1 MIDWVYKEV
10 TILKGAPNLASAV
23 DGVLSPLQIEVVRK
37 LIPIVRAGKWPIGG
51 KISDAALAREFGISR
66 TPVRQVLQFLAEKG
80 VVTQTENR
88 GFILVRV
95 PSADDRFEEI
105 VPPSEIDVL
114 YRKIM
119 HARANGLI
127 GSEASETELLEHFG
141 TSRGVVRR
149 TLMRLSAEGLAER
162 REGHGWRFAE
172 CLDNRQA
179 VNESYAFRAIIE
191 CGAVMED
198 TFRVDM
204 DMLLELESEQTAL
217 LNAPLASIEGSA
229 WFEANAR
236 FHETV
241 VSWAN
246 NRFLEQAIRR
256 QNSLRRMTEYAE
268 FAELSEAGVRK
279 AARDHLAILEA
290 IKSDDRKLASAILF
304 RHLSRSSASGEARP
318 ARLGD

>member
-1 MIDWVYKEV
+1 MAIVNGV
-10 TILKGAPNLASAV
+10 PNLASTA
-23 DGVLSPLQIEVVRK
+23 DGILSPLQIEVVRK

-80 VVTQTENR
+80 VVTQNENR

-95 PSADDRFEEI
+95 PSADDRFEEV
-105 VPPSEIDVL
+105 VPPSEMDVL
-114 YRKIM
+114 YRQIM

-198 TFRVDM
+198 TFRVEM
-204 DMLLELESEQTAL
+204 DMLLELENEQTAL
-217 LNAPLASIEGSA
+217 VNAPLASIEGSA

-304 RHLSRSSASGEARP
+304 RHLSRSSASGEVRP
-318 ARLGD
+318 AQLDD

>member
-1 MIDWVYKEV
+1 V
-10 TILKGAPNLASAV
+10 TILRDSSDLAGAVV
-23 DGVLSPLQIEVVRK
+23 DVLSPLQIEVVRK
-37 LIPIVRAGKWPIGG
+37 LIPIVRGGKWPVGG

-66 TPVRQVLQFLAEKG
+66 TPIRQVLQFLAEKG

-88 GFILVRV
+88 GFVLVRV
-95 PSADDRFEEI
+95 PSADDRLEAI
-105 VPPSEIDVL
+105 VPPSEMDLL
-114 YRKIM
+114 YRQIM

-162 REGHGWRFAE
+162 RDGHGWRFAE

-204 DMLLELESEQTAL
+204 EMLLALESEQTAL

-304 RHLSRSSASGEARP
+304 RHLSRSSASGEAHP

>member
-1 MIDWVYKEV
+1 
-10 TILKGAPNLASAV
+10 
-23 DGVLSPLQIEVVRK
+23 
-37 LIPIVRAGKWPIGG
+37 
-51 KISDAALAREFGISR
+51 
-66 TPVRQVLQFLAEKG
+66 
-80 VVTQTENR
+80 
-88 GFILVRV
+88 
-95 PSADDRFEEI
+95 
-105 VPPSEIDVL
+105 
-114 YRKIM
+114 M

-162 REGHGWRFAE
+162 RDGHGWRFAE

-204 DMLLELESEQTAL
+204 EMLLALESEQTAL

-268 FAELSEAGVRK
+268 FVELSEAGVRK

-304 RHLSRSSASGEARP
+304 RHLSRSSASGETHP

>member
-1 MIDWVYKEV
+1 M
-10 TILKGAPNLASAV
+10 TILRDSSDLAGAVV
-23 DGVLSPLQIEVVRK
+23 DVLSPLQIEVVRK
-37 LIPIVRAGKWPIGG
+37 LIPIVRGGKWPVGG

-66 TPVRQVLQFLAEKG
+66 TPIRQVLQFLAEKG

-88 GFILVRV
+88 GFVLVRV
-95 PSADDRFEEI
+95 PSADDRLEAI
-105 VPPSEIDVL
+105 VPPSEMDLL
-114 YRKIM
+114 YRRIM

-162 REGHGWRFAE
+162 RDGHGWRFAE

-204 DMLLELESEQTAL
+204 EMLLALESEQTAL

-304 RHLSRSSASGEARP
+304 RHLSRSSASGEAHP

>member
-1 MIDWVYKEV
+1 M
-10 TILKGAPNLASAV
+10 TILKGAPNLANAV

>member
-1 MIDWVYKEV
+1 M
-10 TILKGAPNLASAV
+10 TILRDSSDLAGAVV
-23 DGVLSPLQIEVVRK
+23 DVLSPLQIEVVRK
-37 LIPIVRAGKWPIGG
+37 LIPIVRGGKWPVGG

-66 TPVRQVLQFLAEKG
+66 TPIRQVLQFLAEKG

-88 GFILVRV
+88 GFVLVRV
-95 PSADDRFEEI
+95 PSADDRLEAI
-105 VPPSEIDVL
+105 VPPSEMDLL
-114 YRKIM
+114 YRQIM

-162 REGHGWRFAE
+162 RDGHGWRFAE

-204 DMLLELESEQTAL
+204 EMLLALESEQTAL

-304 RHLSRSSASGEARP
+304 RHLSRSSASGEAHP

>member
-1 MIDWVYKEV
+1 VAIPG
-10 TILKGAPNLASAV
+10 GAPNLVSGV

-51 KISDAALAREFGISR
+51 KISDAAVAREFGISR
-66 TPVRQVLQFLAEKG
+66 TPVRQVLQFLADKG
-80 VVTQTENR
+80 VVTQTDNR
-88 GFILVRV
+88 GFILKRV

-105 VPPSEIDVL
+105 VPPSEVDML
-114 YRKIM
+114 YRQIM

-127 GSEASETELLEHFG
+127 GSEASETELLEYFG
-141 TSRGVVRR
+141 SSRGVVRR

-162 REGHGWRFAE
+162 RDGHGWRFAE

-191 CGAVMED
+191 CGAIMED

-204 DMLLELESEQTAL
+204 EILLELEVEQTSL

-236 FHETV
+236 FHETL

-304 RHLSRSSASGEARP
+304 RHLSRSFASGEVHP
-318 ARLGD
+318 SRLGD

>member
-1 MIDWVYKEV
+1 M
-10 TILKGAPNLASAV
+10 TILRDSSDLAGAVV
-23 DGVLSPLQIEVVRK
+23 DVLSPLQIEVVRK
-37 LIPIVRAGKWPIGG
+37 LIPIVRGGKWPVGG

-66 TPVRQVLQFLAEKG
+66 TPIRQVLQFLAEKG

-88 GFILVRV
+88 GFVLMRV
-95 PSADDRFEEI
+95 PSADDRLEAI
-105 VPPSEIDVL
+105 VPPSEMDLL
-114 YRKIM
+114 YRQIM

-162 REGHGWRFAE
+162 RDGHGWRFAE

-204 DMLLELESEQTAL
+204 EMLLALESEQTAL

-304 RHLSRSSASGEARP
+304 RHLSRSSASGETHP

>member
-1 MIDWVYKEV
+1 MDANGDPSEQF
-10 TILKGAPNLASAV
+10 TLETSE
-23 DGVLSPLQIEVVRK
+23 LSSLQIEVARK
-37 LIPIVRAGKWPIGG
+37 LMPIIRGGRWAIGE

-80 VVTQTENR
+80 LLAQTDNR
-88 GFILVRV
+88 GFVLVRV
-95 PSADDRFEEI
+95 PAGDDRFEEM
-105 VPPSEIDVL
+105 VPPSGVDTL
-114 YRKIM
+114 YRQIM

-162 REGHGWRFAE
+162 RDGHGWRFAE

-198 TFRVDM
+198 TFRVD
-204 DMLLELESEQTAL
+204 LGALEALEAEQTAL

-241 VSWAN
+241 VSWSH

-290 IKSDDRKLASAILF
+290 IKADDRKLASAILF
-304 RHLSRSSASGEARP
+304 RHLSRSPANGEVRP
-318 ARLGD
+318 ARISD

>member
-1 MIDWVYKEV
+1 M
-10 TILKGAPNLASAV
+10 TILRDSSDLAGAVV
-23 DGVLSPLQIEVVRK
+23 DVLSPLQIEVVRK
-37 LIPIVRAGKWPIGG
+37 LIPIVRGGKWPVGG

-66 TPVRQVLQFLAEKG
+66 TPIRQVLQFLAEKG

-88 GFILVRV
+88 GFVLVRV
-95 PSADDRFEEI
+95 PSADDRLEAI
-105 VPPSEIDVL
+105 VPPSEMDFL
-114 YRKIM
+114 YRQIM

-162 REGHGWRFAE
+162 RDGHGWRFAE

-204 DMLLELESEQTAL
+204 EMLLALESEQTAL

-304 RHLSRSSASGEARP
+304 RHLSRSSASGEAHP

>member
-1 MIDWVYKEV
+1 MDANGDPSEQF
-10 TILKGAPNLASAV
+10 TLESSE
-23 DGVLSPLQIEVVRK
+23 LSSLQIEVARK
-37 LIPIVRAGKWPIGG
+37 LMPIIRSGRWAIGE

-80 VVTQTENR
+80 LLAQTDNR
-88 GFILVRV
+88 GFVLLRV
-95 PSADDRFEEI
+95 PAGDDRFEEM
-105 VPPSEIDVL
+105 VPPSGVDTL
-114 YRKIM
+114 YRQIM

-162 REGHGWRFAE
+162 RDGHGWRFAE

-198 TFRVDM
+198 TFRVD
-204 DMLLELESEQTAL
+204 LGALEALEAEQTTL

-241 VSWAN
+241 VSWSH

-290 IKSDDRKLASAILF
+290 IKADDRKLASAILF
-304 RHLSRSSASGEARP
+304 RHLSRSPANGEVRP
-318 ARLGD
+318 ARISD

>member
-1 MIDWVYKEV
+1 MDANGDPSEQF
-10 TILKGAPNLASAV
+10 TLETSE
-23 DGVLSPLQIEVVRK
+23 LSSLQIEVARK
-37 LIPIVRAGKWPIGG
+37 LMPIIRSGRWAIGE

-80 VVTQTENR
+80 LLAQTDNR
-88 GFILVRV
+88 GFVLVRV
-95 PSADDRFEEI
+95 PAGDDRFEEM
-105 VPPSEIDVL
+105 VPPSGVDTL
-114 YRKIM
+114 YRQIM

-162 REGHGWRFAE
+162 RDGHGWRFAE

-198 TFRVDM
+198 TFRID
-204 DMLLELESEQTAL
+204 LGALEALEAEQTAL

-241 VSWAN
+241 VSWSH

-290 IKSDDRKLASAILF
+290 IKADDRKLASAILF
-304 RHLSRSSASGEARP
+304 RHLSRSPANGEVRP
-318 ARLGD
+318 ARISD

>member
-1 MIDWVYKEV
+1 VA
-10 TILKGAPNLASAV
+10 ILNGVPNLASTV
-23 DGVLSPLQIEVVRK
+23 DGILSPLQIEVVRK

-80 VVTQTENR
+80 VVTQNENR

-95 PSADDRFEEI
+95 PSADDRFEEV
-105 VPPSEIDVL
+105 VPPSEMDVL
-114 YRKIM
+114 YRQIM

-198 TFRVDM
+198 TFRVEM
-204 DMLLELESEQTAL
+204 DMLLELENEQTAL
-217 LNAPLASIEGSA
+217 VNAPLASIEGSA

-304 RHLSRSSASGEARP
+304 RHLSRSSASGEASP

>member
-1 MIDWVYKEV
+1 MEI
-10 TILKGAPNLASAV
+10 GA
-23 DGVLSPLQIEVVRK
+23 LSPLQIEVVRK
-37 LIPIVRAGKWPIGG
+37 LIPIIRAGRWAVGDKV
-51 KISDAALAREFGISR
+51 SDALLSREFGISR
-66 TPVRQVLQFLAEKG
+66 TPIRQVLQFLSENGLLA
-80 VVTQTENR
+80 QTDNR
-88 GFILVRV
+88 GYVLVRV
-95 PSADDRFEEI
+95 PASNDRFEEK
-105 VPPSEIDVL
+105 VPPSGVDAL

-127 GSEASETELLEHFG
+127 GGEASETELLEHFD
-141 TSRGVVRR
+141 TSRGIVRR

-162 REGHGWRFAE
+162 RDGHGWRFAE

-204 DMLLELESEQTAL
+204 EMLLALESEQSAL

-268 FAELSEAGVRK
+268 FAELSEAGIRK

-318 ARLGD
+318 ARLTD

>member
-1 MIDWVYKEV
+1 MNNIGDPPDPVSVE
-10 TILKGAPNLASAV
+10 IGA
-23 DGVLSPLQIEVVRK
+23 LSPLQIEVVRK
-37 LIPIVRAGKWPIGG
+37 LIPIIRAGRWAVGDKV
-51 KISDAALAREFGISR
+51 SDAILSREFGISR
-66 TPVRQVLQFLAEKG
+66 TPIRQVLQFLADNG
-80 VVTQTENR
+80 LLAQTDNR
-88 GFILVRV
+88 GYVLVRV
-95 PSADDRFEEI
+95 PASNDRFEEK
-105 VPPSEIDVL
+105 VPPSGVDAL

-162 REGHGWRFAE
+162 RDGHGWRFAE

-198 TFRVDM
+198 TFRVD
-204 DMLLELESEQTAL
+204 LGALGALEAEQTVL
-217 LNAPLASIEGSA
+217 LSAPLASIEGSA

-241 VSWAN
+241 VSWSH

-290 IKSDDRKLASAILF
+290 LKADDRKLASAILF
-304 RHLSRSSASGEARP
+304 RHLSRSPANGEVRP
-318 ARLGD
+318 ARISD

>member
-1 MIDWVYKEV
+1 MDANGGPSEQF
-10 TILKGAPNLASAV
+10 TLETSE
-23 DGVLSPLQIEVVRK
+23 LSSLQIEVARK
-37 LIPIVRAGKWPIGG
+37 LMPIIRGGRWAIGE

-80 VVTQTENR
+80 LLAQTDNR
-88 GFILVRV
+88 GFVLVRV
-95 PSADDRFEEI
+95 PAGDDRFEEM
-105 VPPSEIDVL
+105 VPPSGVDTL
-114 YRKIM
+114 YRQIM

-162 REGHGWRFAE
+162 RDGHGWRFAE

-198 TFRVDM
+198 TFRVD
-204 DMLLELESEQTAL
+204 LGALEALEAEQTAL

-241 VSWAN
+241 VSWSH

-290 IKSDDRKLASAILF
+290 IKADDRKLASAILF
-304 RHLSRSSASGEARP
+304 RHLSRSPANGEVRP
-318 ARLGD
+318 ARISD

>member
-1 MIDWVYKEV
+1 MN
-10 TILKGAPNLASAV
+10 TKGATPEQ
-23 DGVLSPLQIEVVRK
+23 DGLDTGGLSSLQIEVARK
-37 LIPIVRAGKWPIGG
+37 LMPIISTGRWAVGE

-66 TPVRQVLQFLAEKG
+66 TPVRQVLQFLAERG
-80 VVTQTENR
+80 TVAQTDNR
-88 GFILVRV
+88 GFTLVRPPAAGENV
-95 PSADDRFEEI
+95 DEF
-105 VPPSEIDVL
+105 VPPSEVDTL
-114 YRKIM
+114 YRQIM

-127 GSEASETELLEHFG
+127 GSEASETEILEHFG
-141 TSRGVVRR
+141 TSRGIVRR

-162 REGHGWRFAE
+162 RDGHGWRFAE

-198 TFRVDM
+198 TFRADPEA
-204 DMLLELESEQTAL
+204 LEALEREQTAL
-217 LNAPLASIEGSA
+217 LNAPLVSIEGSA

-241 VSWAN
+241 VSWSN
-246 NRFLEQAIRR
+246 NRFLIQSIRR

-290 IKSDDRKLASAILF
+290 INADDRKLASAILF
-304 RHLSRSSASGEARP
+304 RHLSRSP
-318 ARLGD
+318 AGAAVTPSRIED

>member
-1 MIDWVYKEV
+1 M
-10 TILKGAPNLASAV
+10 
-23 DGVLSPLQIEVVRK
+23 
-37 LIPIVRAGKWPIGG
+37 
-51 KISDAALAREFGISR
+51 
-66 TPVRQVLQFLAEKG
+66 
-80 VVTQTENR
+80 TQTENR
-88 GFILVRV
+88 GFVLVRV
-95 PSADDRFEEI
+95 PSADDRLEAI
-105 VPPSEIDVL
+105 VPPSEMDLL
-114 YRKIM
+114 YRQIM

-162 REGHGWRFAE
+162 RDGHGWRFAE

-204 DMLLELESEQTAL
+204 EMLLALESEQTAL

-304 RHLSRSSASGEARP
+304 RHLSRSSASGEAHP

>member
-1 MIDWVYKEV
+1 
-10 TILKGAPNLASAV
+10 LFV
-23 DGVLSPLQIEVVRK
+23 DANGGPSEQFTLETSELSSLQIEVARK
-37 LIPIVRAGKWPIGG
+37 LMPIIRGGRWAIGE

-80 VVTQTENR
+80 LLAQTDNR
-88 GFILVRV
+88 GFVLVRV
-95 PSADDRFEEI
+95 PAGDDRFEEM
-105 VPPSEIDVL
+105 VPPSGVDTL
-114 YRKIM
+114 YRQIM

-162 REGHGWRFAE
+162 RDGHGWRFAE

-198 TFRVDM
+198 TFRVD
-204 DMLLELESEQTAL
+204 LGALEALEAEQTAL

-241 VSWAN
+241 VSWSH

-290 IKSDDRKLASAILF
+290 IKADDRKLASAILF
-304 RHLSRSSASGEARP
+304 RHLSRSPANGEVRP
-318 ARLGD
+318 ARISD

>member
-1 MIDWVYKEV
+1 MD
-10 TILKGAPNLASAV
+10 
-23 DGVLSPLQIEVVRK
+23 VLSPLQIEVVRK
-37 LIPIVRAGKWPIGG
+37 LIPIVRGGKWPVGG

-88 GFILVRV
+88 GFVLVRV
-95 PSADDRFEEI
+95 PSADDRLEAI
-105 VPPSEIDVL
+105 VPPSEMDLL
-114 YRKIM
+114 YRQIM

-162 REGHGWRFAE
+162 RDGHGWRFAE

-204 DMLLELESEQTAL
+204 EMLLALESEQTAL

-236 FHETV
+236 FHEMV

-279 AARDHLAILEA
+279 AARDHLAVLEA

-304 RHLSRSSASGEARP
+304 RHLSRSSANGEARP

>member
-1 MIDWVYKEV
+1 MTNSGKLPTDTGTE
-10 TILKGAPNLASAV
+10 T
-23 DGVLSPLQIEVVRK
+23 GVLSQLQAEVVRK
-37 LIPIVRAGKWPIGG
+37 LIPIVLTGRWAPGD
-51 KISDAALAREFGISR
+51 KISDASLSREFGISR
-66 TPVRQVLQFLAEKG
+66 TPIRQVLQYLSG
-80 VVTQTENR
+80 YGLLSQTDNR
-88 GFILVRV
+88 GYVLARMPTSDEKFEHSLA
-95 PSADDRFEEI
+95 PSGVD
-105 VPPSEIDVL
+105 SL
-114 YRKIM
+114 YQNIM

-127 GSEASETELLEHFG
+127 GRDASETELLEHFG
-141 TSRGVVRR
+141 TSRGLVRR
-149 TLMRLSAEGLAER
+149 ALMRLSAEGIAER
-162 REGHGWRFAE
+162 RDGHGWRFAE

-204 DMLLELESEQTAL
+204 EMLRTLESEQTAL
-217 LNAPLASIEGSA
+217 LNAPLSSIDGSA

-236 FHETV
+236 FHESV

-246 NRFLEQAIRR
+246 NRFLDQSIRR

-304 RHLSRSSASGEARP
+304 RHLSRSSASGDAHP